1 MENQNKKLIRDAY
14 KQRKVI
20 GGIYSIKNTK
30 NNRILLMPS
39 TDLNGTKNRFEFAQ
53 MTGSCVNF
61 QLQEDWNKFGKEYFI
76 FEIVEEL
83 EKGELQTTKEFQDDL
98 STLKDMCK
106 ERFPDA
112 NFY

>member
-30 NNRILLMPS
+30 TDKSLLMAT
-39 TDLNGTKNRFEFAQ
+39 TDMNGTKNRFEFAQ

-61 QLQEDWNKFGKEYFI
+61 QLQEDWNKFGKESFV

-98 STLKDMCK
+98 SVLKDMCK
-106 ERFPDA
+106 ERFLDG